1 MLILCNE
8 GHANHAVRGMPCTTP
23 SVWTVG
29 LVWTLCT
36 ECSALWAGTGLT
48 LLSWITLMIKKTY
61 LMFWWSVQYKHLHFH
76 VPPDPY
82 FCQFSVHNS
91 ISGWWNCV
99 QKTVGCAFKIWNNCF
114 SSRPFPSSQ
123 PSCHTE
129 FSPSFNMVEFWRLLY
144 IRLTDKV
151 W

>member
-99 QKTVGCAFKIWNNCF
+99 QKTVGCAFKIWNKGVFF
-114 SSRPFPSSQ
+114 SSFIKRYIAYTTCNAFPLF
-123 PSCHTE
+123 PHGGIWLILIT
-129 FSPSFNMVEFWRLLY
+129 WGA
-144 IRLTDKV
+144 IA
-151 W
+151 